1 MNLIKKYGL
10 PFLIGGLTVSGIKY
24 SSHHMKQEY
33 AAIVGA
39 LPLGLFST
47 LFVIE
52 LNKTDD
58 YIKNYTLQTVLTIL
72 AGAIYLF
79 CSQVYV
85 KFVDKSKSKSK
96 SKDITLNR
104 VRFAYVISITT
115 WILLSILKLGLI

>member
-24 SSHHMKQEY
+24 SSHNMKQEY
-33 AAIVGA
+33 AAIIGA

-85 KFVDKSKSKSK
+85 KFVDKSKSN
-96 SKDITLNR
+96 DISPNR
-104 VRFAYVISITT
+104 VRFAYIISITT

>member
-33 AAIVGA
+33 AAILGA

-47 LFVIE
+47 LFVVE

-85 KFVDKSKSKSK
+85 KFVDKSKSN
-96 SKDITLNR
+96 DISPNR
-104 VRFAYVISITT
+104 VRFAYIISIIT
-115 WILLSILKLGLI
+115 WMLLSILKLGLI

>member
-33 AAIVGA
+33 AAIIGA

-85 KFVDKSKSKSK
+85 KFVDKSKSN
-96 SKDITLNR
+96 DISPNR
-104 VRFAYVISITT
+104 VRFAYIISIIT
-115 WILLSILKLGLI
+115 WMLLSILKLGLI

>member
-33 AAIVGA
+33 AAIIGA

-85 KFVDKSKSKSK
+85 KFVDKSKSN
-96 SKDITLNR
+96 DISPNR
-104 VRFAYVISITT
+104 VRFAYIISITT

>member
-33 AAIVGA
+33 AAIIGA

-72 AGAIYLF
+72 AGAVYLF

-85 KFVDKSKSKSK
+85 KFVDKSKSN
-96 SKDITLNR
+96 DISPNR
-104 VRFAYVISITT
+104 VRFAYIISITT